1 MMKFV
6 KLAVAAAALL
16 AAVGAQAT
24 VSGTTGTA
32 GGSFLALSSGGDLG
46 GIATFSGGF
55 HVLSSSNP
63 GSDTMPPAT
72 VGNFVSV
79 RATETATLTFG
90 TGVTYLSFLWGS
102 ADTYNQLSITETD
115 GTVTSF
121 TAAGLGLSP
130 SNGTGAGQ
138 YVQFADVGSSIK
150 SVTYD
155 NVPATNSF
163 ETANYSVSAVPE
175 PETYAL
181 MLAGLGMV
189 GFIARRRRG

>member
-1 MMKFV
+1 MQFV
-6 KLAVAAAALL
+6 KLAVATVALL

-32 GGSFLALSSGGDLG
+32 GGSFLALSSSGDLG

-55 HVLSSSNP
+55 NVLSASDS
-63 GSDTMPPAT
+63 SDTMPPAT
-72 VGNFVSV
+72 VGNYVSV
-79 RATETATLTFG
+79 RATETATLTFAS
-90 TGVTYLSFLWGS
+90 GVTYLSFLWGS

-150 SVTYD
+150 SVSYN